1 MFVAFIF
8 VVIGA
13 VFLAFSARPK
23 NQTPQPQRGTVPSI
37 KDGKKVVRVFGTVWI
52 DDPMQLA
59 MQQTGADPIRSKGGK
74 K

>member
-1 MFVAFIF
+1 MFVAFII
-8 VVIGA
+8 VLIVA
-13 VFLAFSARPK
+13 VALAFSARTRT
-23 NQTPQPQRGTVPSI
+23 QTPQPQRGTVPSI

-59 MQQTGADPIRSKGGK
+59 MQQMGEDPIRSKGGK

>member
-1 MFVAFIF
+1 MFAALIF
-8 VVIGA
+8 VLIGA
-13 VFLAFSARPK
+13 VALALSAQPK
-23 NQTPQPQRGTVPSI
+23 TQTPQPQKGTLPSI

-59 MQQTGADPIRSKGGK
+59 MQQMGEDPIRSKSGK

>member
-1 MFVAFIF
+1 MFVAFII
-8 VVIGA
+8 VIIAA
-13 VFLAFSARPK
+13 VAYALSAQPK
-23 NQTPQPQRGTVPSI
+23 PQTPQPQKGTVPSI